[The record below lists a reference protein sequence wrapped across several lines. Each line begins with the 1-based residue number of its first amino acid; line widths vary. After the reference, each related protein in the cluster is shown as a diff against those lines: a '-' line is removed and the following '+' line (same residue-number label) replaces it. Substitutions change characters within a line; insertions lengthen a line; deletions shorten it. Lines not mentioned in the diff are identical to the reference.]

1 MAKYIA
7 KIKEVGHI
15 GVLTS
20 SLDCE
25 KKSKQELIAFW
36 GLEEPDVEWYQLF
49 EVITGKEVQL

>member
-7 KIKEVGHI
+7 KIKEVEHI

-25 KKSKQELIAFW
+25 EKTKQELIAFW
-36 GLEEPDVEWYQLF
+36 GLEEPDVELF
-49 EVITGKEVQL
+49 EVINGKEVQL

>member
-25 KKSKQELIAFW
+25 EKSKQELIAFW
-36 GLEEPDVEWYQLF
+36 GLEEPQLF
-49 EVITGKEVQL
+49 EVINGKEVQL